1 MKKSIA
7 KKWVAALRSGDY
19 KQGKGQLRDTKN
31 RFCCLGVLCN
41 LHAQAHPKIAAM
53 QRDKDAYMASTGL
66 LPQEVMDWA
75 GMSDEIGCLPNGD
88 SLAELNDGGKRFTT
102 IAKIIEQNVDAL

>member
-1 MKKSIA
+1 MNKEIA
-7 KKWVAALRSGDY
+7 KKWVAALRSGEY
-19 KQGKGQLRDTKN
+19 KQGKGQLRDTEN

-41 LHAQAHPKIAAM
+41 LHAQAHPRIAAK
-53 QRDKDAYMASTGL
+53 QRDKDAYMTSTGI

-75 GMSDEIGCLPNGD
+75 GMSDPRGQLPNGN
-88 SLAELNDGGKRFTT
+88 LLTELNDVGMRFKT